1 MDDSGRDA
9 GPAPERARAALGP
22 VKDNKPSPVAAPEGP
37 VPPSLSTIAAQ
48 SGLERRVTSLSAAIR
63 RARLDNAERSSGVA
77 DLRGAEIARLE
88 ILREQLEPI
97 LAQLPRDCDLFD
109 IAISPGD
116 RPRLFIDAIGFVEM
130 AHDRRSYRF
139 VQDTRHGRLEICDSD
154 RAENLVEAIT
164 TYIAH
169 RLIEREK
176 ALASDF
182 ASGAGAAQAARAAAL
197 KPAPRQDPA
206 SRRRFPRRAMEI
218 YLFAIEAVG
227 SFITFALLLLL
238 VVWVIKRIGGG

>member
-1 MDDSGRDA
+1 MDDSGGDA
-9 GPAPERARAALGP
+9 GPAPERARAAPGSS
-22 VKDNKPSPVAAPEGP
+22 KDNKLSPVAAAEGP

-48 SGLERRVTSLSAAIR
+48 SGLERRVTSLSSAIR
-63 RARLDNAERSSGVA
+63 RARLDNAERSSGIA

-139 VQDTRHGRLEICDSD
+139 LQDTRHGRIEICEND

-169 RLIEREK
+169 RLVEREK

-197 KPAPRQDPA
+197 KPARRGDPVH
-206 SRRRFPRRAMEI
+206 RRLFPRSAMAI
-218 YLFAIEAVG
+218 YLFAIEVVG
-227 SFITFALLLLL
+227 AFVTFALLLMLA
-238 VVWVIKRIGGG
+238 VWALKRLGGG